1 LPVAIVAIA
10 AISTISAVAV
20 VVPATEPAVAEA
32 VTVAKVVGVGLKAA
46 ALVEAALVEEAAAG
60 VEEAAAGVEEA
71 AAGVEEAAAGVE
83 EAAAGVEE
91 AAERISANRG
101 ERQSANHEKS
111 CECSLDRWSHV
122 SLSLPPRCL
131 NGVVMR

>member
-10 AISTISAVAV
+10 AISAVAV

-46 ALVEAALVEEAAAG
+46 ALV
-60 VEEAAAGVEEA
+60 EA

>member
-46 ALVEAALVEEAAAG
+46 ALVEEAAALVEEAAAL
-60 VEEAAAGVEEA
+60 VEEA